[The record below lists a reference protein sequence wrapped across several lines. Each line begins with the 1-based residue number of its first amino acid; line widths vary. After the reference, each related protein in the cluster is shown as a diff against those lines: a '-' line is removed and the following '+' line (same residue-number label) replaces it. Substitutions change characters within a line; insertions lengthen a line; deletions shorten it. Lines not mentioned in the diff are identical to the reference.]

1 MPKVTRD
8 RKDSHPTPTPATRVF
23 QTSCNRVRLRPK
35 VDRFSTSDS
44 STLAFAVQV
53 ELLVRSSVSSWASQ
67 GWTQLSAPGPRH
79 PQSSLSV
86 NSKP

>member
-8 RKDSHPTPTPATRVF
+8 RKDSHPPPTPATRVF
-23 QTSCNRVRLRPK
+23 QTSCNCVRLRPK
-35 VDRFSTSDS
+35 VDRFSISDS
-44 STLAFAVQV
+44 STLAFACRS
-53 ELLVRSSVSSWASQ
+53 VRSSVSSWASQ